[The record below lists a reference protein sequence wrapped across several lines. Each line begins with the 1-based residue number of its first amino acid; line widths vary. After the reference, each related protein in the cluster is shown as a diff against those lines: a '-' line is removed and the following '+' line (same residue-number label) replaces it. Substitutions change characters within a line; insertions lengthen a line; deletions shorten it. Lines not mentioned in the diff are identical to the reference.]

1 MKALVLKEKN
11 KLAIQ
16 DFSIEEPLT
25 PDDVRIQIKNV
36 GICGSDVHYYLH
48 GRIGDFVV
56 EKPMVL
62 GHEASGVVLE
72 VGGNVRHLKAG
83 DRVCMEPG
91 IPSAGSAATFA
102 GCYNLDPA
110 VRFWA
115 TPPIHGCM
123 RETVVHPGAFTF
135 KLPDNVSLE
144 EGALVEPFA
153 IGVYSAGTAG
163 IQPGDVA
170 LVFGAG
176 TIGIVTAL
184 AALASGCSR
193 VILVDVKEKKLEI
206 VRKSFPGNIIC
217 VNSATHN
224 LAEAVS
230 SVAPEGADIVFE
242 ASGSAAVIGS
252 FIRYVRPNGR
262 AVMIGM
268 PQAPAPFDVVAA
280 QVKEI
285 RVMHIFRYRNMYP
298 RTITMIASGTL
309 RARPLITHFF
319 DFADAIKA
327 FDFAAKMPDEAI
339 KTMVRMQG
347 ET

>member
-1 MKALVLKEKN
+1 MKALVLKAKN
-11 KLAIQ
+11 KLVIE
-16 DFSIEEPLT
+16 DFSTDEPLT
-25 PDDVRIQIKNV
+25 PEDVKIQIKDV
-36 GICGSDVHYYLH
+36 GICGSDVHYYLY

-72 VGGNVRHLKAG
+72 VGSNVRHLEVG

-91 IPSAGSAATFA
+91 LPSPGSPSTFA

-123 RETVVHPGAFTF
+123 RETVVHPGNFTF

-144 EGALVEPFA
+144 EGALVEPIA
-153 IGVYSAGTAG
+153 IGVYSANTAG
-163 IQPGDVA
+163 IQPADIA

-184 AALASGCSR
+184 AALASGCSK
-193 VILVDVKEKKLEI
+193 VVLADVKEKKLGI
-206 VRKSFPGNIIC
+206 VRKNFSRNIIC
-217 VNSATHN
+217 VNSAKQSLDDAVFS
-224 LAEAVS
+224 LAR
-230 SVAPEGADIVFE
+230 EGVDIVFE
-242 ASGSAAVIGS
+242 ATGSPAVIGS
-252 FIRYVRPNGR
+252 FVRYLRPNGR

-268 PQAPAPFDVVAA
+268 PMAPAPFDIVAA
-280 QVKEI
+280 QAKEI
-285 RVMHIFRYRNMYP
+285 RIMHIFRYRNMYP
-298 RTITMIASGTL
+298 RTIKMIASGTL
-309 RARPLITHFF
+309 SARPLITHFY

-327 FDFAAKMPDEAI
+327 FDFAAAMPDEAI
-339 KTMVRMQG
+339 KTMVRM
-347 ET
+347 

>member
-11 KLAIQ
+11 KLSIQ

-25 PDDVRIQIKNV
+25 AGDVRIKIKDV
-36 GICGSDVHYYLH
+36 GICGSDIHYYLH

-62 GHEASGVVLE
+62 GHEASGVVVE
-72 VGGNVRHLKAG
+72 TGRDVAHLKVG

-91 IPSAGSAATFA
+91 IPCQGSDATLA
-102 GCYNLDPA
+102 GCYNLDPK

-115 TPPIHGCM
+115 TPPVHGCM
-123 RETVVHPGAFTF
+123 RETVVHPASFTF

-153 IGVYSAGTAG
+153 IGVYSANTAG

-184 AALASGCSR
+184 AALASGCSTV
-193 VILVDVKEKKLEI
+193 VIADIKQKKLDL
-206 VRKSFPGNIIC
+206 VRGNFPAGNIVC
-217 VNSATHN
+217 VESARQA
-224 LAEAVS
+224 LDEAAS
-230 SVAPEGADIVFE
+230 SLTRDGFDIVFE
-242 ASGSAAVIGS
+242 ASGSPAAIGS
-252 FIRYVRPNGR
+252 FVRYLRPNGR

-285 RVMHIFRYRNMYP
+285 RIMHIFRYRNMYP
-298 RTITMIASGTL
+298 RTIKMIAAGTL
-309 RARPLITHFF
+309 KAAPLITHFF
-319 DFADAIKA
+319 DFVDAIKA
-327 FDFAAKMPDEAI
+327 FDFVSHEPDDAI
-339 KTMVRMQG
+339 KTMVRMP
-347 ET
+347 

>member
-1 MKALVLKEKN
+1 MKALVLQKKN
-11 KLAIQ
+11 KIAIE
-16 DFSIEEPLT
+16 DFSMDEPLT
-25 PDDVRIQIKNV
+25 PEDVRIQIKDV

-62 GHEASGVVLE
+62 GHEASGIVLE
-72 VGGNVRHLKAG
+72 VGSNVRHLKVG

-91 IPSAGSAATFA
+91 IPSPGSAATFA

-123 RETVVHPGAFTF
+123 RDSVVHPGAFTF
-135 KLPDNVSLE
+135 TLPDNVSLE
-144 EGALVEPFA
+144 EGALVEPVA
-153 IGVYSAGTAG
+153 IGVYSAHTAG

-184 AALASGCSR
+184 AALASGCSK
-193 VILVDVKEKKLEI
+193 VVLVDVKEKKLEI
-206 VRKSFPGNIIC
+206 VRRNFSKNIIC
-217 VNSATHN
+217 VNSARES
-224 LAEAVS
+224 LDDALFSIAG
-230 SVAPEGADIVFE
+230 EGADIVFE
-242 ASGSAAVIGS
+242 ASGSLAVIGS
-252 FIRYVRPNGR
+252 FIRYLRPNGR

-268 PQAPAPFDVVAA
+268 PSAPAPFDVVAA
-280 QVKEI
+280 QAKEI

-298 RTITMIASGTL
+298 RTIKMIASGTL
-309 RARPLITHFF
+309 NVRPLVTHFF
-319 DFADAIKA
+319 DFADAVKA
-327 FDFAAKMPDEAI
+327 FDFAASMPDEAI
-339 KTMVRMQG
+339 KIMVRM
-347 ET
+347 

>member
-1 MKALVLKEKN
+1 MEAAMKALILKEKN

-16 DFSIEEPLT
+16 DFSIDEPLT
-25 PDDVRIQIKNV
+25 QDDVRIKIKNV

-56 EKPMVL
+56 EEPMVL
-62 GHEASGVVLE
+62 GHEASGIVLE
-72 VGGNVRHLKAG
+72 VGSSVTHLKVG

-91 IPSAGSAATFA
+91 IPAAGSAATFA

-153 IGVYSAGTAG
+153 IGVYSANTAG

-193 VILVDVKEKKLEI
+193 VLLVDVKEKKLEI
-206 VRKSFPGNIIC
+206 VRTSFPGNITC

-224 LAEAVS
+224 LDEAVFS
-230 SVAPEGADIVFE
+230 LAPEGVDIVFE

-252 FIRYVRPNGR
+252 FIRYLRPNGR

-268 PQAPAPFDVVAA
+268 PQGPAPFDVVAA

-298 RTITMIASGTL
+298 RTIKMIASGTL
-309 RARPLITHFF
+309 SARPLITHFF
-319 DFADAIKA
+319 DFKDAIKA
-327 FDFAAKMPDEAI
+327 FDYVAAMPDEAI
-339 KTMVRMQG
+339 KTMVRM
-347 ET
+347 